1 MFVKVDV
8 RETDLIPLL
17 TNIKVVTEA
26 LPIGDII
33 ICDDA
38 GTEKLIIERKT
49 VRDLTASIKDGRYEE
64 QSHRLNG
71 NELANHNIV
80 YLIEGGVSKDRQ
92 MVFSAIFSLNYY
104 KGFSVIRTMSLEET
118 AFFVCNAVEKM
129 TREGDKAPYSCKSDQ
144 SVCDYANVVKKV
156 KKENITPQNINE
168 IMLAQL
174 PGISNAAAATI
185 LEKFKTVTNLV
196 DCLTKDAAC
205 LDGLTQTNK
214 KGQQRKLNKNCAA
227 IIKEFLLC

>member
-17 TNIKVVTEA
+17 ANIKVVTEA

-38 GTEKLIIERKT
+38 GQEKLIIERKT
-49 VRDLTASIKDGRYEE
+49 VSDLIASIKDGRYEE

-80 YLIEGGVSKDRQ
+80 YLIEGVVSKERQ
-92 MVFSAIFSLNYY
+92 MVFSSIFSLNYY
-104 KGFSVIRTMSLEET
+104 KGFSVIRTMSLDET
-118 AFFVCNAVEKM
+118 TFFVCNVIEKM
-129 TREGDKAPYSCKSDQ
+129 TREGEKAPYSYKNDA
-144 SVCDYANVVKKV
+144 VACDYASVVKKV
-156 KKENITPQNINE
+156 KKDNITPQNINE

-196 DCLTKDAAC
+196 DCLTKDPAC

-214 KGQQRKLNKNCAA
+214 KGQQRKLNKNCAV
-227 IIKEFLLC
+227 IIKEFLL